1 MPQQR
6 VVIRK
11 YENRRLYDTA
21 RSRYVNLEEV
31 AEMVREGVD
40 VQVVDARTGE
50 DLTRVVLTQIIVDD
64 AKGQESALPL
74 DFLRQLVMASGRATQ
89 EGFAGY
95 MKTVF
100 DTYQQAYDTFQ
111 KTLRDTSAVSLAP
124 LNFLHSVFGPQ
135 QQDAA
140 AAQAHTAEPEE
151 LSKNPGDTPARA
163 RKPNIRRRQPGLSP
177 ASSTSPAAGA
187 PESSITPADLPALLH
202 RIEELERRLGEA
214 SRAPR
219 PRRVARPGP

>member
-1 MPQQR
+1 MPQPR

-31 AEMVREGVD
+31 AEMVRQGVD

-50 DLTRVVLTQIIVDD
+50 DLTRLVLTQIIVDD

-111 KTLRDTSAVSLAP
+111 RTLRDTSAASLAP
-124 LNFLHSVFGPQ
+124 LDFLHSVFGPKE
-135 QQDAA
+135 QDAVA
-140 AAQAHTAEPEE
+140 GQGAREPGTAKAEEPE
-151 LSKNPGDTPARA
+151 P
-163 RKPNIRRRQPGLSP
+163 
-177 ASSTSPAAGA
+177 A
-187 PESSITPADLPALLH
+187 PEAPATRPADLPALLQ

-214 SRAPR
+214 PRTPKRRRAA
-219 PRRVARPGP
+219 RRG